1 MRTVNIACT
10 SKEKSYY
17 ISLLILLSKLLRKIQ
32 RHHFSRKE
40 GGGCRNVNRGRRR
53 EEVRLKLNGCGKGG
67 GGPNFQFFCG
77 RYKLMTPS
85 SSLQGLDN

>member
-1 MRTVNIACT
+1 MHKQR
-10 SKEKSYY
+10 K
-17 ISLLILLSKLLRKIQ
+17 KLLHKFIDLVIKAFEENPETSFFQKGR
-32 RHHFSRKE
+32 
-40 GGGCRNVNRGRRR
+40 GGCRNVNRGRRR